1 VSGRSVAPIFRPV
14 MLRNSDTPIV
24 IYVLSSDTDF
34 RLDIIRPVIS
44 LSELYELNCIVIEL
58 MNCRYFD
65 ANQSVPARFMMYINI
80 FIVHIDI
87 IVTTSA

>member
-1 VSGRSVAPIFRPV
+1 MSERSVAPIFRPV
-14 MLRNSDTPIV
+14 TLLNSDTPIV

-34 RLDIIRPVIS
+34 RLDISRTVIS

-65 ANQSVPARFMMYINI
+65 ANQSVPARFIMYIKI
-80 FIVHIDI
+80 FIVYIDI
-87 IVTTSA
+87 IMITSA

>member
-1 VSGRSVAPIFRPV
+1 
-14 MLRNSDTPIV
+14 MLLNSDTPIV

-34 RLDIIRPVIS
+34 RLDISRTVIS

-65 ANQSVPARFMMYINI
+65 ANHSVPARFIMYIKI
-80 FIVHIDI
+80 FIVYIDI
-87 IVTTSA
+87 IMITSA